1 MKENTFAQTFLD
13 LFDDSVEK
21 SNELTASEKETISA
35 TFPDQEQLSDSL
47 PMLLE
52 KVEGFNNNIETANTN
67 IKKWQETKKMW
78 QTRKDQLLEI
88 LGKAMER
95 LHIPGKSLKADGIKL
110 SSRSGSVVE
119 FDEDWML
126 QQYQQLA
133 DELQSRLPTYVKVKL
148 AIDKTKL
155 NAHLA
160 QDDSLLINHPD
171 KIHTKPTSSTTIK

>member
-21 SNELTASEKETISA
+21 SNELTTSEKETISA

-78 QTRKDQLLEI
+78 QARKDQLLEI

-126 QQYQQLA
+126 QQYQQLSHLRQGQTRHRQDQA
-133 DELQSRLPTYVKVKL
+133 ERAPRPGRLAPDQPPGQDPHQTDL
-148 AIDKTKL
+148 LHDHQIAIL
-155 NAHLA
+155 
-160 QDDSLLINHPD
+160 P
-171 KIHTKPTSSTTIK
+171 